1 MVKGIRYACPVCE
14 EVYRDQWDAKE
25 CCSYADEIEW
35 CEECNCPQGRCVC
48 AAWCALISRGLH
60 NGNAQGLSLT
70 YEHPFNG
77 RFVLIDKLEDPGWVE
92 LGVSDA
98 MKPSNVTG
106 ASGFRLAVH
115 ESQIVGKV

>member
-1 MVKGIRYACPVCE
+1 MVKGIRYACPQCE
-14 EVYRDQWDAKE
+14 EVYKDKADAE
-25 CCSYADEIEW
+25 TCCSYAEEVQW
-35 CEECNCPQGRCVC
+35 CEECDKPQDKCICV
-48 AAWCALISRGLH
+48 

-77 RFVLIDKLEDPGWVE
+77 RFVLIDKLGDPGWVE

-106 ASGFRLAVH
+106 LRLAVH
-115 ESQIVGKV
+115 ESQIVVEV

>member
-25 CCSYADEIEW
+25 CCSYADEIQW
-35 CEECNCPQGRCVC
+35 CEECDRAQDKCVC
-48 AAWCALISRGLH
+48 V
-60 NGNAQGLSLT
+60 NGMAQGLSLT

-77 RFVLIDKLEDPGWVE
+77 RFVLIDRLEDPGWVE
-92 LGVSDA
+92 LGVSDV

-106 ASGFRLAVH
+106 ARGFRLAVH
-115 ESQIVGKV
+115 ESQIVGEV